1 MKIERK
7 KKRSTG
13 DVVFN
18 VINYTVFGIFTLICI
33 LPFYYL
39 FINTISANDLVS
51 KGQILLLPKEIHFNN
66 YIEILNM
73 KGLGMA
79 ALVSVGRTVL
89 GTAGTLIGTSFLG
102 YVLSKQELWHR
113 KIWYR
118 YVIITMYFNAGII
131 PWFINMKNL
140 GLTNSFWAYI
150 IPAIVSPFSL
160 ILFKTYVESIPA
172 SLEESAAMDGA
183 GYLVRFTKIIIPLSK
198 PILATIAIFAAVGQW
213 NSFTDTLFLMTD
225 SSKFTLQYLLYQ
237 YMNEANSLADSLM
250 QMSESG
256 MAVDM
261 SAMLTATSVKMTVS
275 MVVVL
280 PILCVYPFF
289 QRFFVNGIMI
299 GSVKG

>member
-1 MKIERK
+1 MKAIG
-7 KKRSTG
+7 KKRTAQ
-13 DVVFN
+13 DLVFN
-18 VINYTVFGIFTLICI
+18 IVNYTVYGLFTIVCV

-51 KGQILLLPKEIHFNN
+51 RGQILLVPKGIHFNN
-66 YIEILNM
+66 YAEILKM
-73 KGLGMA
+73 RGLGQA

-89 GTAGTLIGTSFLG
+89 GTAGTLLGTSFLG
-102 YVLSKQELWHR
+102 YALSKQEYWHR

-118 YVIITMYFNAGII
+118 YVVITMYFNAGII

-140 GLTNSFWAYI
+140 GLTNSFWAYV

-160 ILFKTYVESIPA
+160 ILYKTYVENIPS

-183 GYLVRFTKIIIPLSK
+183 GYLIRFTRIIIPLSK
-198 PILATIAIFAAVGQW
+198 PILATTAIFAAVGQW

-225 SSKFTLQYLLYQ
+225 STKFTLQYLLYE

-250 QMSESG
+250 KMSESG
-256 MAVDM
+256 VRVDM
-261 SAMLTATSVKMTVS
+261 SSILTATSVKMTVS

>member
-1 MKIERK
+1 MKAIRK
-7 KKRSTG
+7 KRTVG
-13 DVVFN
+13 DLVFN
-18 VINYTVFGIFTLICI
+18 IVNYTVYGLFTIICV

-51 KGQILLLPKEIHFNN
+51 RGQILLAPKRIHFNN
-66 YIEILNM
+66 YVEILKM
-73 KGLGMA
+73 RGLGQA

-89 GTAGTLIGTSFLG
+89 GTAGTLMGTSFLG
-102 YVLSKQELWHR
+102 YALSKQEFWKR

-118 YVIITMYFNAGII
+118 YVVITMYFNAGII

-140 GLTNSFWAYI
+140 GLTNSFWAYV
-150 IPAIVSPFSL
+150 IPGIVAPFSL
-160 ILFKTYVESIPA
+160 ILYKTYVESIPA

-183 GYLVRFTKIIIPLSK
+183 GYLVRFTRIIMPLSK
-198 PILATIAIFAAVGQW
+198 PILATTAIFSAVGQW

-250 QMSESG
+250 KMSESG
-256 MAVDM
+256 MRVDM
-261 SAMLTATSVKMTVS
+261 SAILTATSVKMTVS